1 MAAPRLVVELL
12 IGKEDVTQLMAIA
25 QSRTEPA
32 NPVERAHIL
41 LAYRDGP
48 PFFGVGRLLGG
59 HCHTEQVEA
68 VFDRGEARLR
78 HWNRVAGLSPGRQ

>member
-32 NPVERAHIL
+32 NPVERRTFCWLIGMARPSSRWDVC
-41 LAYRDGP
+41 LAGI
-48 PFFGVGRLLGG
+48 V
-59 HCHTEQVEA
+59 T
-68 VFDRGEARLR
+68 
-78 HWNRVAGLSPGRQ
+78 LSK